1 MCRFRTG
8 AIQKQGAP
16 YGQGSGHIVL
26 DYVNCRGPET
36 SIASCEHYGYNKH
49 ACSHSEDVGV
59 VCCKCVF

>member
-8 AIQKQGAP
+8 AIQKQRAP

-49 ACSHSEDVGV
+49 GCSHSEDVGV